1 MDGMRELL
9 RKELGRS
16 LKALSELDRL
26 QAAWAVA
33 CGKTMAEKG
42 RVTGFNEGVVSVE
55 ADDSVWL
62 CQMLSMRGVLER
74 EMARIAEV
82 KLGGIH
88 FSLRRIAG
96 SERE

>member
-1 MDGMRELL
+1 MESMREML

-16 LKALSELDRL
+16 LKALPELDRL
-26 QAAWAVA
+26 RAAWTVA
-33 CGKTMAEKG
+33 CGRTMAEKG
-42 RVTGFNEGVVSVE
+42 RVTGFEEGVVSVE
-55 ADDSVWL
+55 ADDTVWL
-62 CQMLSMRGVLER
+62 GQMLSMRGVLER
-74 EMARIAEV
+74 ELARIAEV